1 MARYRSIKDTI
12 EYCRENDPDTALTE
26 WALRN
31 MVNTG
36 KISCLMVG
44 NKHLIDIDTLD
55 EQLAALRELQQ
66 ETAGRKRR
74 VWKIS

>member
-1 MARYRSIKDTI
+1 
-12 EYCRENDPDTALTE
+12 
-26 WALRN
+26 

-44 NKHLIDIDTLD
+44 NKRLIDIDTLD
-55 EQLAALRELQQ
+55 EQLAALREQQQ